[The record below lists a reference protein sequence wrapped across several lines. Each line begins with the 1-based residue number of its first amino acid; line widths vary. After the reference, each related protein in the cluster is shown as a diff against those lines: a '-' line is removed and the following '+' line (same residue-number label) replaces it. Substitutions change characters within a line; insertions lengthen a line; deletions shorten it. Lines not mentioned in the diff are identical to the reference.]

1 MFSDR
6 EIWQNIQ
13 LGDATALRL
22 LHDRYFYPMCFYSRK
37 ILNDQ
42 ALVEEIVSD
51 CFIKLWVNRESIVI
65 HQSVRNYLYLMLRN
79 AIIDFSRKKKTLPVL
94 HPETFPDFPDE
105 QFFEEQEFY
114 AKLYQVIE
122 RLPEQRRR
130 ILELAAFESLTYK
143 EIAERL
149 EISVNTVKTQ
159 MGRAYQY
166 IKEQFSAKNV
176 VLLGLFLQAI
186 EKNQKK
192 I

>member
-1 MFSDR
+1 
-6 EIWQNIQ
+6 
-13 LGDATALRL
+13 
-22 LHDRYFYPMCFYSRK
+22 
-37 ILNDQ
+37 
-42 ALVEEIVSD
+42 
-51 CFIKLWVNRESIVI
+51 
-65 HQSVRNYLYLMLRN
+65 
-79 AIIDFSRKKKTLPVL
+79 VL
-94 HPETFPDFPDE
+94 HPETFPISDE